1 MKNLRYFMAYVSTV
15 LRNDICIEEIVSIH
29 YFEYMSNFF
38 FEGES
43 HNFWEF
49 CYVDKGEVEVT
60 ADSSA
65 YTLRKGQIIFHKPNE
80 FHMLKAN
87 GKIAPNLVVMSFYC
101 SSPSMDFF
109 CNKILTLTDSEH
121 SLLAQIITE
130 AKKCFSSPL
139 DDPYLQQL
147 ERRNPSPFASEQ
159 LIRLFLEQFLLLI
172 YRRCQKNHPAL
183 PPVKS
188 VKKINDSQTYSKILA
203 YLEAHLYEHIS
214 IEDICRENLIGRS
227 QLQKLFREHSNS
239 GVINYFSKMKIDEAK
254 QLIRERRLN
263 FSQIAEKLGYTSVH
277 YFSRQFKKITG
288 MSPSEYA
295 SSIKALAEGNFDD

>member
-1 MKNLRYFMAYVSTV
+1 MAYVSTI
-15 LRNDICIEEIVSIH
+15 LRNDICIEKIVSIH

-43 HNFWEF
+43 HDFWEF

-60 ADSSA
+60 ADRTS
-65 YTLRKGQIIFHKPNE
+65 YTLHKGQIIFHKPNE

-87 GKIAPNLVVMSFYC
+87 GRIAPNLVVMSFYC

-109 CNKILTLTDSEH
+109 CNKILALTDSEQNI
-121 SLLAQIITE
+121 LAQIITE
-130 AKKCFSSPL
+130 AQKCFSSPL

-147 ERRNPSPFASEQ
+147 KRREPSPFASEQ
-159 LIRLFLEQFLLLI
+159 LIRLFLEQFLLQMC
-172 YRRCQKNHPAL
+172 RRCQECQPA
-183 PPVKS
+183 PPLAKS
-188 VKKINDSQTYSKILA
+188 VKKTNDSQIYSRVLA
-203 YLEAHLYEHIS
+203 YLEEHLYEHIT

-227 QLQKLFREHSNS
+227 QLQKLFRERSNS
-239 GVINYFSKMKIDEAK
+239 GVINYFSNMKIEEAK
-254 QLIRERRLN
+254 QLIRERHLN

-295 SSIKALAEGNFDD
+295 SSVKALSEGTFDD

>member
-1 MKNLRYFMAYVSTV
+1 MAYVSTI
-15 LRNDICIEEIVSIH
+15 LRNDICIEKIVSIH

-43 HNFWEF
+43 HDFWEF

-60 ADSSA
+60 ADRTS
-65 YTLRKGQIIFHKPNE
+65 YTLHKGQIIFHKPNE

-87 GKIAPNLVVMSFYC
+87 GRIAPNLVVMSFYC

-109 CNKILTLTDSEH
+109 CNKILALTDSEQNI
-121 SLLAQIITE
+121 LAQIITE
-130 AKKCFSSPL
+130 AQKCFSSPL

-147 ERRNPSPFASEQ
+147 KRREPSPFASEQ
-159 LIRLFLEQFLLLI
+159 LIRLFLEQFLLQMC
-172 YRRCQKNHPAL
+172 RRCQECHPA
-183 PPVKS
+183 PPLAKS
-188 VKKINDSQTYSKILA
+188 VKKTNDSQIYSRVLA
-203 YLEAHLYEHIS
+203 YLEEHLYEHIT

-227 QLQKLFREHSNS
+227 QLQKLFRERSNS
-239 GVINYFSKMKIDEAK
+239 GVINYFSNMKIEEAK
-254 QLIRERRLN
+254 QLIRERHLN

-295 SSIKALAEGNFDD
+295 SSVKALSEGTFDD